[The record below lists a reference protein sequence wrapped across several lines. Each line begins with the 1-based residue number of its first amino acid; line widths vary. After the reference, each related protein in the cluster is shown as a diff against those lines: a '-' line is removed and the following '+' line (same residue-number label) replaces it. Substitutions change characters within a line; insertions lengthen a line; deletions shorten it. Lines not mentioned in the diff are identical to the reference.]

1 MRAVEQEFYEAQFA
15 HREQVP
21 VPFLVRALERYVV
34 SRNDIVLSLLSG
46 GGTLVDVG
54 CGDGTL
60 VLKAAPMFREAHGV
74 DISETAI
81 EQAHVRAR
89 IQGVANTQFTVVNV
103 NSEWLP
109 FSDGTV
115 DAVTC
120 VAVLPWLFDPYAV
133 MQEFHRVLRL
143 GGELVVET
151 NNLAYLPRR
160 LALLMGKLPR
170 TSLQVG
176 WDGGTLHYF
185 TMGALCKLFEESGFR
200 VVARTGSGAF
210 ARWRNW
216 WPSLLT
222 GDLIIKG
229 IKR

>member
-1 MRAVEQEFYEAQFA
+1 MQTVEQEFYETQFA
-15 HREQVP
+15 HQEQVP
-21 VPFLVRALERYVV
+21 VPFLVRTLGRYVV
-34 SRNDIVLSLLSG
+34 SRTDVVLSLLSG

-54 CGDGTL
+54 CGDGAL
-60 VLKAAPMFREAHGV
+60 VLKAAPIFREAHGL
-74 DISETAI
+74 DIAEAAI
-81 EQAHVRAR
+81 EQARVQAR
-89 IQGVANTQFTVVNV
+89 RQGVANTQFMVVNV
-103 NSEWLP
+103 NSERLP
-109 FSDGTV
+109 FPDGTV

-133 MQEFHRVLRL
+133 MQEFHRVLHP
-143 GGELVVET
+143 GGELVVQT

-160 LALLMGKLPR
+160 LTLLVGKLPR

-185 TMGALCKLFEESGFR
+185 TMGALCKLLEESGFR

-222 GDLIIKG
+222 GDLIVKG